1 MFQVAEFF
9 TGSGHHE
16 KAVQLLVRT
25 RHVEEALDLC
35 SAHNILVTEEMA
47 DHMTPPKTPSGIYIY
62 MYMSYFQALGHI
74 QKHRKMFVHG
84 GAPSR
89 ACTCTYM

>member
-1 MFQVAEFF
+1 MEKPSLQVHCVQPDKIYMIHIVLYKYHFVLQVAEFF

-47 DHMTPPKTPSGIYIY
+47 DHMTPPKTPSGIY
-62 MYMSYFQALGHI
+62 
-74 QKHRKMFVHG
+74 K
-84 GAPSR
+84 
-89 ACTCTYM
+89 